1 MLITMDARW
10 CIHGRGQGGK
20 KEASW
25 EALQVSQTGELETW
39 IKSVAMKK
47 ENSSRVRRIS

>member
-10 CIHGRGQGGK
+10 GIHGRGQGGK

-39 IKSVAMKK
+39 IECSHEKREFQQSPQD
-47 ENSSRVRRIS
+47 